1 MQIKQFL
8 QKWLRCVVETN
19 KHNKIRTMNSNT
31 WSNLF
36 EKSNLENCFQFNI

>member
-19 KHNKIRTMNSNT
+19 KHNKIRTMNSK
-31 WSNLF
+31 LI
-36 EKSNLENCFQFNI
+36 LEVICLKRVT